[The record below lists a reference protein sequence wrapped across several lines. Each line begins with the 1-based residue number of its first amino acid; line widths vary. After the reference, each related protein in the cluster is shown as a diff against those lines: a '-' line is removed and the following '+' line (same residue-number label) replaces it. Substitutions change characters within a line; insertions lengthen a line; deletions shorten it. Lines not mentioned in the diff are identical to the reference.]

1 MATDVS
7 TVVQH
12 QADVVCSLIAAL
24 RTELPSL
31 AVDKVLNEALDARDA
46 ATIFAA
52 TKSRADEEL
61 ERKVR
66 QEVGRQCVMWMD
78 DFKEKCTCRA
88 TDVKVQDAQQRVE
101 AVTLHAADL
110 HRQLE
115 ELQAWKT
122 TVDHKLRALD
132 LASFG
137 TAHVGD
143 QPLIQVTNRVTA
155 LECEHGATQ
164 ADAARLKS
172 QLDSLRDVVM
182 DLQQEAKGIEGKA
195 STLAADKDTRLAG
208 LQEGLDDIVE
218 DITALRSFAE
228 QLAEAHRS
236 QIAFRGCSV
245 EKLVEVANLVG
256 LRVDDSSG
264 RPWTPGNDAF
274 FRMCRERDLCLS
286 DQIDALQAEKASVSE
301 LRALELAVHDLGSR
315 VQWRSAGCGGQW
327 QPTRVP
333 VDIHSVGPPRSS
345 SPVPVQSGRLP
356 RQIFGL

>member
-110 HRQLE
+110 HR
-115 ELQAWKT
+115 
-122 TVDHKLRALD
+122 
-132 LASFG
+132 
-137 TAHVGD
+137 
-143 QPLIQVTNRVTA
+143 
-155 LECEHGATQ
+155 Q